1 MYRIDAHPRRHNER
15 SVEKHGFFEC
25 ASKAGLLVTQT
36 SAALAVLAGTVDSV
50 SPVQVLVRQA
60 VLSLGAR
67 RPREVIN

>member
-1 MYRIDAHPRRHNER
+1 MYRIDAHTRRHNER
-15 SVEKHGFFEC
+15 PVEKHGFFES
-25 ASKAGLLVTQT
+25 ASKAGLLVAQT
-36 SAALAVLAGTVDSV
+36 SAALAVLAGTIDSV